1 MLIDVVHTHT
11 HADTHTHAHYI
22 PHHHMC
28 HGQNMDWRK
37 ATREAD
43 ARRLGGGAFMTEPLD
58 VCLMFVT
65 PVGITHIN
73 KSWNNIQLM
82 WEI

>member
-1 MLIDVVHTHT
+1 MFINVVRTHTHT
-11 HADTHTHAHYI
+11 YTHYI

-58 VCLMFVT
+58 VCLMFGT

-73 KSWNNIQLM
+73 KSWKTSN
-82 WEI
+82 